1 MTNSTLLRFSA
12 LGLLVGALLLSLGDL
27 LRRTVDSSSGS
38 SPTLIAAS
46 VHDHASVWLGAGI
59 MSALAPAFFIPGVC
73 ALVATT
79 RGRGS
84 RVVVVGGSLAVL
96 GLVASV
102 GHAVAYYAPFALYS
116 RASTDAA
123 TIKALDD
130 ASEAYPMLVALIIAF
145 IVGVTIGMITL
156 LVGLRRARRVPV
168 WAPIAAV
175 VFAVAGSSGG
185 VAMGM
190 LGIAAALAAFLPA
203 ARALVVP
210 TADGASAL
218 GVRDVDST
226 SV

>member
-1 MTNSTLLRFSA
+1 MTKSTLIRFSA
-12 LGLLVGALLLSLGDL
+12 SGLLVGALLFSLGDL
-27 LRRTVDSSSGS
+27 LRRTVDSATAS
-38 SPTLIAAS
+38 SPTAIAAS
-46 VHDHASVWLGAGI
+46 VHDHAGVWLTAGAL
-59 MSALAPAFFIPGVC
+59 SAFAPAFFIPGVC

-84 RVVVVGGSLAVL
+84 RVVAVGGSLAVL

-102 GHAVAYYAPFALYS
+102 GHAVAYYAPFAVYGQAHS
-116 RASTDAA
+116 DAA
-123 TIKALDD
+123 TIKALDH
-130 ASEAYPMLVALIIAF
+130 ASESYPLLVALIIAF
-145 IVGVTIGMITL
+145 IVGMTIGMIVL
-156 LVGLRRARRVPV
+156 LIGLRRARRVPV

-210 TADGASAL
+210 TTDGESAP
-218 GVRDVDST
+218 GVRDMDST